1 MAAVTQTIPN
11 FLGGVSKQTDVKKQP
26 GQLRECLN
34 AYPDPTFGLMKRP
47 GFKFIKNIYTPSSGT
62 NPELK
67 NAKWFFIK
75 RDNLETYIGCIL
87 NAAPDPD
94 GNASI
99 HASKPIRIWNK
110 DGTECD
116 VTFESSPADA
126 KLYLDTTRDNYDIL
140 TVQDTSIITNKTKAV
155 TALAAPTDYI
165 SNSKGTVRIKTV
177 AYSIKYEATVKINGQ
192 NYTASFTTINAE
204 DLPAADAST
213 NPSTEQ
219 YNTAERILKE
229 LKGGVSG
236 NINNILAGSIVELED
251 DGEAHLQRVPNA
263 TGYTLT
269 GLSGSGSGK
278 DAEIKIVVDIDGTP
292 TYTVLN
298 AGSQFKDNEIIEVKD
313 SQLGGGIPST
323 VSVKD
328 GGTNYS
334 NATGQPTE
342 GGTGTGLSV
351 DITVDANNVVTN
363 ATISN
368 AGTGYTTND
377 VVTVTG
383 SGGATNDCTLT
394 LTAMET
400 VAPDLKIKVKT
411 ATPYYING
419 LDDLAIPGDLTVTQL
434 DASLELEFK
443 EPTVTKEP
451 TNNGGG
457 NGTVA
462 TLTNLATTGGTGT
475 GLTVDVKIEEDS
487 NGQKVATEITV
498 NTAGKGYTKDDV
510 ITISKS
516 LIPGTG
522 AGNTIDSDV
531 TTTIN
536 GFVEKPF
543 ELTTTDSQ
551 GGIHIDLSLIH
562 I

>member
-1 MAAVTQTIPN
+1 
-11 FLGGVSKQTDVKKQP
+11 
-26 GQLRECLN
+26 
-34 AYPDPTFGLMKRP
+34 MKRP

-67 NAKWFFIK
+67 DAKWFFIK

-87 NAAPDPD
+87 DKDDSN
-94 GNASI
+94 

-236 NINNILAGSIVELED
+236 DINNIPAGSIVELED
-251 DGEAHLQRVPNA
+251 DGEAHLQRVPG
-263 TGYTLT
+263 TYPLT
-269 GLSGSGSGK
+269 GLSGSGSGIGA
-278 DAEIKIVVDIDGTP
+278 DITVTVDIDGTP
-292 TYTVLN
+292 TYAFTTPNDPASL
-298 AGSQFKDNEIIEVKD
+298 GSQFKDNEIIEVKD
-313 SQLGGGIPST
+313 SQLGSGIPST
-323 VSVKD
+323 ISVKD
-328 GGTNYS
+328 GGTGYVVGS
-334 NATGQPTE
+334 STGVTTT
-342 GGTGTGLSV
+342 GGTGSGLTV
-351 DITVDANNVVTN
+351 DITADSSGIITN
-363 ATISN
+363 ATIN
-368 AGTGYTTND
+368 TAGTGYITND

-383 SGGATNDCTLT
+383 GGGDATLT

-434 DASLELEFK
+434 AASLELEFK
-443 EPTVTKEP
+443 EPTVNPIP
-451 TNNGGG
+451 TNNGQGG
-457 NGTVA
+457 V
-462 TLTNLATTGGTGT
+462 
-475 GLTVDVKIEEDS
+475 
-487 NGQKVATEITV
+487 
-498 NTAGKGYTKDDV
+498 TAGT
-510 ITISKS
+510 
-516 LIPGTG
+516 
-522 AGNTIDSDV
+522 
-531 TTTIN
+531 
-536 GFVEKPF
+536 
-543 ELTTTDSQ
+543 
-551 GGIHIDLSLIH
+551 
-562 I
+562 